1 MTLNVSLTPH
11 LEAFIQQTVRSGR
24 FQSASEVVRMALRLL
39 EQQEREREA
48 RLAWLRGEIQKGLD
62 SGPPA
67 PFADDFWSGLR
78 TTLNARRSD
87 ESHD

>member
-1 MTLNVSLTPH
+1 MALNVSLTPH
-11 LEAFIQQTVRSGR
+11 LEEFIQQTVNSGR

-48 RLAWLRGEIQKGLD
+48 RLAWLRGEIRKGLD
-62 SGPPA
+62 SGPVA
-67 PFADDFWSGLR
+67 PFTEGFWSDLR
-78 TTLNARRSD
+78 ATLQARGSD